1 MLRPC
6 CPMTKKV
13 GRPVAHKSTY
23 RRAQFPSRAAR
34 AICCHARADFHLRRV
49 CVIGYDETSIARGI
63 PPSQDCVLSRNY
75 QCIISRRMN
84 ERAARAS
91 AACMHEYRVCACAA
105 RMNERTRD
113 VAYVGECVTQR
124 VRNAQ
129 HASPAETKSTTGR
142 HHIRR
147 GSFAPF
153 RRTQIFQLARFEPL
167 ECNKQ
172 RISKD

>member
-34 AICCHARADFHLRRV
+34 AVTLERIFTCDACALSATMKRRSHAEFRRRKIAFFRAITNAL
-49 CVIGYDETSIARGI
+49 
-63 PPSQDCVLSRNY
+63 
-75 QCIISRRMN
+75 SRRMN